1 MAIFAITYYLKE
13 ESNSCGCGDEHHHE
27 HHHHH
32 HHRDDYEITANIKAL
47 GSWAHFMPTSFL
59 LKSELSADEILN
71 KLKNTVEDQ
80 DLIFV
85 TKVDKDSVASLNPNL
100 IEWINEI

>member
-1 MAIFAITYYLKE
+1 MSIFAITYYLKE
-13 ESNSCGCGDEHHHE
+13 ETSSCGCDNE
-27 HHHHH
+27 HHHHY
-32 HHRDDYEITANIKAL
+32 RDDYEITANIKTL

-71 KLKNTVEDQ
+71 KLKNTVEAE

-85 TKVDKDSVASLNPNL
+85 TKVNKDSVASLTPNV
-100 IEWINEI
+100 IEWINKI